1 MGSSCIFFLMPSLH
15 SRFSKGKGKEDLGSM
30 HKGERRRGMSTRIQ
44 DASSLF
50 FISAKIK
57 HLWKSG
63 CQMASNQEC
72 LQQKLSPKC
81 LFVFLAFFFFFYKQ
95 SQYIWS
101 KVLKRPNAEL
111 PNEENCNN
119 VCRVG
124 EITLKV
130 EYSNTNSIAT
140 ALKLKKELFSVI

>member
-1 MGSSCIFFLMPSLH
+1 MHPAYFLFL
-15 SRFSKGKGKEDLGSM
+15 
-30 HKGERRRGMSTRIQ
+30 
-44 DASSLF
+44 
-50 FISAKIK
+50 
-57 HLWKSG
+57 
-63 CQMASNQEC
+63 
-72 LQQKLSPKC
+72 QKLNTCGSLAVKWHPIKNVC
-81 LFVFLAFFFFFYKQ
+81 SKNSAQSVFLCFLHFFFFYKQ

-140 ALKLKKELFSVI
+140 ALKLKKELFSVIYARPDLCGWVKYRELSRLFAKCVCEKIKTLCELLELQPK